1 MEIIVFILIC
11 YGFSNQFKFSAG
23 PFSIYDKIK
32 VRAFKINVGLYNLL
46 DCLMCLPTW
55 VGIIL
60 SIINM
65 TLIETPFTPMN
76 ILCDGD
82 YNIFGYLMF
91 PILDGFIASGTTYML
106 ATIQQWFE
114 YGGEDN
120 EEDDNEKELIID

>member
-1 MEIIVFILIC
+1 
-11 YGFSNQFKFSAG
+11 
-23 PFSIYDKIK
+23 
-32 VRAFKINVGLYNLL
+32 
-46 DCLMCLPTW
+46 
-55 VGIIL
+55 
-60 SIINM
+60 
-65 TLIETPFTPMN
+65 MN

-114 YGGEDN
+114 YRGEDN